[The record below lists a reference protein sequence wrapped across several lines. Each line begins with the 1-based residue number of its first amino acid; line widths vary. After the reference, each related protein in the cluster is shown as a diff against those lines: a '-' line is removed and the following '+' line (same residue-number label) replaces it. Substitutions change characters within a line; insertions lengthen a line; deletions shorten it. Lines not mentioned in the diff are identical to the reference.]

1 MGASFPVSR
10 ILAGWLAALAF
21 LVHAAESA
29 PAAADAAVV
38 DSAAPEASMN
48 ERVLMVPVDAQRT
61 VRLQVTVLQPSGPG
75 PFPVAVMNHGAAGQM
90 PTAKMPR
97 FRHSFAAYYFL
108 SRGYAVV
115 LPMMRG
121 HAGSEGRLRP
131 FGCNQDSVALD
142 SARDIQAVIDY
153 LATDPTLD
161 TRRIVM
167 AGQSFGGWNTLAF
180 GSLGDPR
187 VKGLVNFVGGMAI
200 SNCLQTG
207 PVLARGAERFATTT
221 RVPSVWFYGDNDS
234 FFAKPVWQAM
244 HQGYTSWGGRAEL
257 VAFGTFMKDAHALL
271 AYPEGLKIWAPRV
284 DRFLENIGLPAVVS
298 NPQYLPHEFPEASG
312 YAAIED
318 VAAVPYLDERG
329 REFYKKFLERP
340 LPRVYVISRF
350 GYVGS
355 FYGGFDPMGRGLKDC
370 AARSRECQVYAV
382 DDDVVWQRPTPAPP
396 ASDFAHV
403 DDVAAVPF
411 VSQSGREGYQKY
423 LAMRRPKAF
432 AVAPDGAWSAVSMG
446 SDPVAMALENCGRTH
461 QGCRLYAVDHSVVW
475 NMEP

>member
-1 MGASFPVSR
+1 
-10 ILAGWLAALAF
+10 
-21 LVHAAESA
+21 
-29 PAAADAAVV
+29 
-38 DSAAPEASMN
+38 
-48 ERVLMVPVDAQRT
+48 
-61 VRLQVTVLQPSGPG
+61 
-75 PFPVAVMNHGAAGQM
+75 
-90 PTAKMPR
+90 
-97 FRHSFAAYYFL
+97 
-108 SRGYAVV
+108 
-115 LPMMRG
+115 
-121 HAGSEGRLRP
+121 
-131 FGCNQDSVALD
+131 
-142 SARDIQAVIDY
+142 
-153 LATDPTLD
+153 
-161 TRRIVM
+161 M

-284 DRFLENIGLPAVVS
+284 DRFLENIGLPAMVS

-475 NMEP
+475 NMER